1 MEADVERVLALR
13 RMKRFATALL
23 LLSAV
28 VFAVAFA
35 LQDAHPWAAY
45 IRAAAEGAMV
55 GAIADWFAV
64 TALFRYPLGL
74 RIPHTAIIPNRKDDI
89 GASLGGFIEENF
101 LSEEVIREKLATFS
115 VAGTLGAWIAEP
127 ANAERVSSEA
137 STAMVGLMR
146 FVSDDAVKDAIEKL
160 ARQYLFEPEWG
171 PSLGAAGAQLIV
183 AGRHGPVIDAAVDGI
198 LVWLADHPD
207 ALGDVVSKRLPGWV
221 PGFVGSMVDDRAYR
235 ELLALLSSVRAD
247 PHHPLRVA
255 IDHNLSGLAD
265 KLQHDR
271 ATIERVEAVKAE
283 ILASRRVREFASD
296 LWDSAKLSLT
306 AALAD
311 PASELRR
318 GAASSLSDAGTRLA
332 GDQALSARVDVW
344 IADAAAYLVTTY
356 RHDLASVI
364 TDTIKRW
371 DPHETTEKIETQ
383 VGRDLQFI
391 RINGTVVGAIAG
403 AAIFAVAT
411 GVHALF

>member
-1 MEADVERVLALR
+1 
-13 RMKRFATALL
+13 
-23 LLSAV
+23 
-28 VFAVAFA
+28 
-35 LQDAHPWAAY
+35 
-45 IRAAAEGAMV
+45 
-55 GAIADWFAV
+55 
-64 TALFRYPLGL
+64 
-74 RIPHTAIIPNRKDDI
+74 
-89 GASLGGFIEENF
+89 
-101 LSEEVIREKLATFS
+101 
-115 VAGTLGAWIAEP
+115 
-127 ANAERVSSEA
+127 
-137 STAMVGLMR
+137 
-146 FVSDDAVKDAIEKL
+146 
-160 ARQYLFEPEWG
+160 
-171 PSLGAAGAQLIV
+171 
-183 AGRHGPVIDAAVDGI
+183 
-198 LVWLADHPD
+198 
-207 ALGDVVSKRLPGWV
+207 
-221 PGFVGSMVDDRAYR
+221 
-235 ELLALLSSVRAD
+235 VRAD